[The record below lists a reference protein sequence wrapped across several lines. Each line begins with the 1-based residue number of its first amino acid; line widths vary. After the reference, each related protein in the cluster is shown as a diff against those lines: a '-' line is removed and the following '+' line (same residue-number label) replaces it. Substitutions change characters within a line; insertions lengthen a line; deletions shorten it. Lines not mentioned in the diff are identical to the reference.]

1 MVWKQ
6 ILVDGM
12 YPQWVEVPEDPLEE
26 TGRIVREGYTKPPG
40 SILKSRF
47 TGWDKKGA
55 LWRR

>member
-12 YPQWVEVPEDPLEE
+12 YPQWVDVPESGTEE
-26 TGRIVREGYTKPPG
+26 LGRVVREGYSKPP
-40 SILKSRF
+40 SNILKSKY
-47 TGWDKKGA
+47 TGWNVKGA

>member
-1 MVWKQ
+1 MVLKK

-12 YPQWVEVPEDPLEE
+12 YPQWVDVPESGTEE
-26 TGRIVREGYTKPPG
+26 LGRVIREGYSKPPG
-40 SILKSRF
+40 NILKSRF